1 MTTDFS
7 DIDTT
12 VATQPA
18 PPRPPWSP
26 RTSPT
31 VRWVGWHLGE
41 LTAVGVT
48 VAVAVVTGNPW
59 GLLLTG
65 AVVVGWVANE
75 RRLAR
80 KKAHARHGVLTT
92 VGGAGTDTASPTPAS
107 VRGVGAPGDV
117 EDTREPA

>member
-1 MTTDFS
+1 MTTDYS

-31 VRWVGWHLGE
+31 VKWAGWHLAE
-41 LTAVGVT
+41 LTLTAVPAVLSVT
-48 VAVAVVTGNPW
+48 AHPLWLLPTG
-59 GLLLTG
+59 L
-65 AVVVGWVANE
+65 VIVGWVANE